1 MKFKSV
7 FVTGGAGYV
16 GSSLVPDL
24 LTKGYKVTVYD
35 IMYFGDQFLPKDH
48 PELKIIKGDIRDYS
62 SVLKACENVDIIFHN
77 VAQVPMVKNKK
88 LI

>member
-24 LTKGYKVTVYD
+24 LAKDYKVTVYD
-35 IMYFGDQFLPKDH
+35 TMFFGDTFLPKKN
-48 PELKIIKGDIRDYS
+48 PKLNVVKGDIRD
-62 SVLKACENVDIIFHN
+62 
-77 VAQVPMVKNKK
+77 
-88 LI
+88 